1 MNLDYKIDK
10 RRKKSFTRDNTM
22 TWWVKSIQRGFKFL
36 CLLPVLV
43 SISVFASLVGVPFGT
58 ENSAVGLKFVH

>member
-1 MNLDYKIDK
+1 
-10 RRKKSFTRDNTM
+10 M